1 MGGGIGGEA
10 VLGGAVLGGTTV
22 IQLTSIGLKEQMSCR
37 THVQSSPELNK
48 TAVLQLKISQI
59 VF

>member
-22 IQLTSIGLKEQMSCR
+22 PST
-37 THVQSSPELNK
+37 LNMPK
-48 TAVLQLKISQI
+48 YGYTLNTEHAQI
-59 VF
+59 WLYPQH